1 MKRYAKQ
8 YSNVFPLLIVLLVVS
23 AVISARFGALPIDF
37 ATLKN
42 SFLHISQ
49 PAESRTLA
57 ENVFLSIRLPRVLLC
72 LVVGASLSVSGV
84 LLQALFRNPIVE
96 PGLIGTS
103 SGAAFGAASVFVLGA
118 AFGVNPGSWM
128 LPFAAFSG
136 GAVATVLVYL
146 LAYRRGKQSV
156 TTLLLAGI
164 AVNAVFLSGVG
175 FLAYIARDPQ
185 ARSIVFWNLGTFA
198 MADWKGV
205 LFTSVTLLLCF
216 GLCLREARM
225 LNALMLGDEE
235 VAYLGVNISRMKFRV
250 LTLNVIMV
258 AMATAF
264 VGVISF
270 VGLVVPHLLRIWKG
284 ADNRFLLWGSAL
296 LGGVVVVLADLLSRL
311 LLAPAELPVGI
322 VTSLVGAPVF
332 LYLLRRE
339 RHYFL

>member
-8 YSNVFPLLIVLLVVS
+8 YSNTFPLLIILLVVS
-23 AVISARFGALPIDF
+23 AILSARLGALPIDF
-37 ATLKN
+37 TTLKN
-42 SFLHISQ
+42 SFLHISM
-49 PAESRTLA
+49 PADSRPLA
-57 ENVFLSIRLPRVLLC
+57 ENVFLSIRFPRVLLC
-72 LVVGASLSVSGV
+72 LVVGALLSVSGV

-118 AFGVNPGSWM
+118 ALGINPGSWV
-128 LPFAAFSG
+128 LPFAAFFG

-205 LFTSVTLLLCF
+205 LFTSITLVLCF
-216 GLCLREARM
+216 GFCLRESRM